1 MSLMSMT
8 RRGTLCLRIVSPRRI
23 IYYAMM
29 KLFIRAHDLG
39 VKGEENIVDRLC
51 QLGLSGVQ
59 LVAYKCLDDVSYTPG
74 GVTEQRAEKFHAAFS
89 AKGLSI
95 PLIGAY
101 FNPVHPNGEKVS
113 NGIAVFKDYLRLAKS
128 FGGDIVGSE
137 TGSFNGDKW
146 TYHPQNRTEEALD
159 TVVRT
164 FADLCEYAHDNGVN
178 VGMEGAFGH
187 VCWNVKTLERA
198 VRIIA
203 ADNIKIIFDLY
214 NYLDRSNIG
223 NMYDILSEGLQTFG
237 DRICVFHIKDCVIAD
252 DGSLRQCGVG
262 KGIFDYGRVIP
273 EIKKVCPDANLVFEG
288 TVGEDIPFAVRYL
301 SERIG

>member
-1 MSLMSMT
+1 
-8 RRGTLCLRIVSPRRI
+8 
-23 IYYAMM
+23 MM

-39 VKGEENIVDRLC
+39 VKGEENIVNRLC
-51 QLGLSGVQ
+51 ELGLSGVQ
-59 LVAYKCLDDVSYTPG
+59 LVAYKCLEDVSYTPG
-74 GVTEQRAEKFHAAFS
+74 SVTKERAERFRAAFA
-89 AKGLSI
+89 AKDKTV

-101 FNPVHPNGEKVS
+101 FNPVHPNGEKVT
-113 NGIAVFKDYLRLAKS
+113 NGIAVFKDYLRLARS
-128 FGGDIVGSE
+128 FGCDIVGSE

-146 TYHPQNRTEEALD
+146 IYHPQNRTEEALD

-164 FADLCEYAHDNGVN
+164 FADLCETASDNGVN

-198 VRIIA
+198 VKTIS

-223 NMYDILSEGLQTFG
+223 SMYDILSEGLQTFG
-237 DRICVFHIKDCVIAD
+237 DRICVFHIKDCVIASN
-252 DGSLRQCGVG
+252 GSLKQCGVG
-262 KGIFDYGRVIP
+262 KGIFDYDRIIP

-288 TVGEDIPFAVRYL
+288 TVGEDIPFAVKYL